1 MECCAPQ
8 SRSRIAAVAGDVLTE
23 LPFSLGDSGFLVI
36 RGSSVAYQQRS
47 QTHFFNCPLYAH
59 CLSTRLVNGSD
70 YIADNFLSSQYQKN
84 ASPERASIIQAMQ
97 IYAR

>member
-1 MECCAPQ
+1 MH
-8 SRSRIAAVAGDVLTE
+8 IV
-23 LPFSLGDSGFLVI
+23 
-36 RGSSVAYQQRS
+36 YQPRER
-47 QTHFFNCPLYAH
+47 P
-59 CLSTRLVNGSD
+59 SD